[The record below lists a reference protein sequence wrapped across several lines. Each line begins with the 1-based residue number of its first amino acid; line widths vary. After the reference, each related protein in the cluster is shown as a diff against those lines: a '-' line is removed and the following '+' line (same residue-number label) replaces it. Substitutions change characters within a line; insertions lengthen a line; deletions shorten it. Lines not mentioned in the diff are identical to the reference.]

1 MIDSSQVSSSWSVLL
16 QLDAKPLRHP
26 VDEVEVGGDG
36 GGIVDAGIGDPG
48 GAQAGDVALG
58 DLPGVRG
65 ELQGVIDQRPL
76 PRLQRRTGR
85 IAPQRIERRPVGAL
99 DTESLPV
106 MDDSVVAPVERRDR
120 HRDGLPFPAA
130 QG

>member
-1 MIDSSQVSSSWSVLL
+1 MVDSPQGSSSWAVLF
-16 QLDAKPLRHP
+16 QLDAEPLRHP

-65 ELQGVIDQRPL
+65 ELQGVIDL

-106 MDDSVVAPVERRDR
+106 MDDSVVATVERRDR
-120 HRDGLPFPAA
+120 HRDGLPLPAA